1 MGDVDTARRARPRSY
16 RRWRS
21 WGRRL
26 LWLGVPATVVAAVL
40 GPTALDPSSSVELQ
54 TAHLAAFLAAL
65 GLVPLGLLLM
75 VTTSA
80 RRSRL
85 SGGALM
91 IGGLAWTASFG
102 VIALSAALGQSERD
116 PFVPAYLLALV
127 AVGLLL
133 VGLPGLHAGSRA
145 RSSLLGSAGLVVTAI
160 GCIPYIPAL
169 AGVLYVSSLY
179 LPVIGSLAFSLG
191 AVRTGAAPGPAALLV
206 AASVGILASIPL
218 LDSDLWSTAWALLLA
233 LPWMAFGLAWSWW
246 GGRLARAT
254 PAA

>member
-1 MGDVDTARRARPRSY
+1 MGDVDTTEQVEPRSY

-21 WGRRL
+21 RGRRL
-26 LWLGVPATVVAAVL
+26 LWVGVPATAVAAIL
-40 GPTALDPSSSVELQ
+40 GPAALDPSSSVELQ
-54 TAHLAAFLAAL
+54 SVQLAAFMAAL

-75 VTTSA
+75 VSTSA

-91 IGGLAWTASFG
+91 IGGLAWTASFA
-102 VIALSAALGQSERD
+102 VIAASAALGRSGRD
-116 PFVPAYLLALV
+116 PFVPAYLLGLV

-133 VGLPGLHAGSRA
+133 VGLPGLRA
-145 RSSLLGSAGLVVTAI
+145 RAGDSLLGSAGLVVTAI

-169 AGVLYVSSLY
+169 AGVLYVATLH
-179 LPVIGSLAFSLG
+179 LPVIGSLAFALS
-191 AVRTGAAPGPAALLV
+191 AVRSGAAPGPAALLV
-206 AASVGILASIPL
+206 AASAGILASIPL
-218 LDSDLWSTAWALLLA
+218 LESLLWSTDWALLLA

-246 GGRLARAT
+246 GARLARTA